1 MHVQHRYITLY
12 RDIDTHTHTLHVH
25 ILCTHQYELIW
36 EVDTDEWCI
45 IYDQIDRFYS
55 NFFVVLQYMNM
66 YVAEVLVDID

>member
-1 MHVQHRYITLY
+1 M
-12 RDIDTHTHTLHVH
+12 
-25 ILCTHQYELIW
+25 YELIW